1 MKKGAENYSVYRFMT
16 KNLRL
21 RGAELQVYAVI
32 YSFSRATGEAFFG
45 SRSYLAETVGITVR
59 TVDRAMKSLVLQG
72 LIKERGSGCEAVVPD
87 CAKACGQTTKKG

>member
-72 LIKERGSGCEAVVPD
+72 LIKERESGCEAVVPD
-87 CAKACGQTTKKG
+87 YAKACG